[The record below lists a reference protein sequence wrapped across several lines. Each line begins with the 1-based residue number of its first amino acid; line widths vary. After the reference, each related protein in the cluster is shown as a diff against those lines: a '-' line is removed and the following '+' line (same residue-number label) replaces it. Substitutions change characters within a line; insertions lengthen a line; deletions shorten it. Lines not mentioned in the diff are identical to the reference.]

1 MSAQPKVLLI
11 DDDPS
16 IADTVQRVLAEEGFE
31 VLVRRRGDEG
41 LAAALAEPVNVV
53 VTDLRLPGLN
63 GLDLTR
69 RLRVERPRLPVIL
82 VTAFGTTETAIEAT
96 KFGAYDYLL
105 KPFAMPQLIEMVR
118 KAVDSNRL
126 MSEPVELGIP
136 AVARDALVG
145 RSEVMQAIYKEIG
158 RVASKPVSVLIR
170 GETGT
175 GKELIARALYQH
187 SDRANAPFI
196 AVNCAAIPEP
206 LLESEL
212 FGHERGAFTGA
223 ETRRIGRFEQANDGT
238 LFLDEIG
245 DMTRGT
251 QVKLVRVLQEQ
262 CLQRVGGK
270 ESIPINVRVI
280 AATHRDLEAAIAQK
294 QFREDLYYRLSVV
307 VITLPPLRSRREDIP
322 DLVRYLMQKHGPAL
336 GNEHPAIMPDAIE
349 FLRQQPWP
357 GNVRHLE
364 NVVRKSLLLTQGYPI
379 GVDHVRTAL
388 TQAGTGLFS
397 PASPIGDYVDELLAA
412 AKRGETAE
420 VHGRVLET
428 VERELF
434 SRAILQAEGNQ
445 AKAARWLGVSRIT
458 MKAKL
463 VQYGLHPTR
472 PGASGESS

>member
-1 MSAQPKVLLI
+1 MSERPKVLLI
-11 DDDPS
+11 DDDPG
-16 IADTVQRVLAEEGFE
+16 IADTLQRVLAAEGYD
-31 VLVRRRGDEG
+31 VIVRRRGDEG
-41 LAAALAEPVNVV
+41 LAVATSEPINVV
-53 VTDLRLPGLN
+53 VTDLRLPGIN
-63 GLDLTR
+63 GIELTQ
-69 RLRVERPRLPVIL
+69 RLRIARPRLPVIL

-105 KPFAMPQLIEMVR
+105 KPFGMPQLIELVR

-126 MSEPVELGIP
+126 MSEPVDLGVP
-136 AVARDALVG
+136 GVARDALVG
-145 RSEVMQAIYKEIG
+145 HSEVMQAIYKEIG

-187 SDRANAPFI
+187 SDRAQAPFI

-223 ETRRIGRFEQANDGT
+223 DTRRIGRFEQANHGT

-270 ESIPINVRVI
+270 ESIPVDVRII
-280 AATHRDLEAAIAQK
+280 AATHRDLESAIAQK
-294 QFREDLYYRLSVV
+294 QFREDLFYRLSVV

-322 DLVRYLMQKHGPAL
+322 DLVKYFLQKHGAAL
-336 GNEHPAIMPDAIE
+336 GNPRPAIAAE
-349 FLRQQPWP
+349 AVELLQQQPWP

-364 NVVRKSLLLTQGYPI
+364 NVVRKSLLLTPGYPI
-379 GVDHVRTAL
+379 NAEHVRTAL
-388 TQAGTGLFS
+388 TQAGTGQFS
-397 PASPIGDYVDELLAA
+397 PASPFGDYVDELLAA
-412 AKRGETAE
+412 VRRGEAVD
-420 VHGRVLET
+420 VHARVIET

-434 SRAILQAEGNQ
+434 ARAIQQADGNQ

-463 VQYGLHPTR
+463 VQYGLHRT
-472 PGASGESS
+472 GVSSHSAQ